1 MKAIL
6 EQEETRDLVETWGDA
21 EARKIAAE
29 WAKAV
34 LPLYE
39 QARPN
44 DKRPRRA
51 VEAARKYARLC
62 ISEETNEAQ
71 LEEARY
77 ALMWAGHDAAEAAI
91 EAILLN
97 DEAAHYA
104 AYSAAFAAALANRAR
119 EAVEAALS
127 AAELA
132 AKEVEQI

>member
-6 EQEETRDLVETWGDA
+6 EAREAA
-21 EARKIAAE
+21 EARMS
-29 WAKAV
+29 AV
-34 LPLYE
+34 ECAQEVLKFYE
-39 QARPN
+39 KARPN

-51 VEAARKYARLC
+51 IAAARKYAQLC
-62 ISEETNEAQ
+62 LSEEANEAQ
-71 LEEARY
+71 IEEARY

-104 AYSAAFAAALANRAR
+104 AYSAAFAATLANRAR
-119 EAVEAALS
+119 EAVEAALN